1 MCLPVVMAAATFAI
15 SAASAVIGYQQQN
28 IAAKNQ
34 TLQHHINKE
43 NARKAFE
50 DKNTDLGIRQSQ
62 EMEAAAAQKFDTALD
77 ARKAQ
82 ATVRTAAGEA
92 GVSGLSVDALLRDF
106 AGREARH
113 NDRIDQQTDW
123 TVTQLQQEKKGLV
136 SQYQDRV
143 AAVPQGQKPSWVDA
157 GLRVAAAGLNS
168 FSTYQ
173 KFSKNS

>member
-15 SAASAVIGYQQQN
+15 SAASAVIGFQQQN

-50 DKNTDLGIRQSQ
+50 DKNNDLSERQSQ
-62 EMEAAAAQKFDTALD
+62 EMEAAATQKFDVALD

-82 ATVRTAAGEA
+82 ATARTAAGEA

-113 NDRIDQQTDW
+113 TDRVDQQTDW
-123 TVTQLQQEKKGLV
+123 TITQLQQEKKGLGY
-136 SQYQDRV
+136 QYKDRV
-143 AAVPQGQKPSWVDA
+143 ASVPVGQKPSWVDA
-157 GLRVAAAGLNS
+157 GLRVASGALNAV
-168 FSTYQ
+168 STY
-173 KFSKNS
+173 KNFNKT